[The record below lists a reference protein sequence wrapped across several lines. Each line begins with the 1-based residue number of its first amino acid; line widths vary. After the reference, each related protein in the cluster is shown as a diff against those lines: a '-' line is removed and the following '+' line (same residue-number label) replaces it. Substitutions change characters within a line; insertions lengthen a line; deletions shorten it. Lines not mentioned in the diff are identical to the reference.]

1 MSMLKGAPWLLAHKS
16 MLQTNQ
22 PQKISLYGK
31 DYVIWKDDTS
41 QVNALSNVCPHM
53 GAMLSEDG
61 AKKQMV
67 LAQWYVRFML

>member
-16 MLQTNQ
+16 MLRTNQ

-41 QVNALSNVCPHM
+41 QVNALSNV
-53 GAMLSEDG
+53 STQ
-61 AKKQMV
+61 AK
-67 LAQWYVRFML
+67 